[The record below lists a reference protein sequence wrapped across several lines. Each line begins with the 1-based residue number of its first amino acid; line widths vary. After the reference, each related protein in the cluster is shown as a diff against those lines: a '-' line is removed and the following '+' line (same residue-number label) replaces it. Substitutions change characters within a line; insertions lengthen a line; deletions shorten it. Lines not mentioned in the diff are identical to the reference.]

1 MEVSQPRSNE
11 RVGLADTK
19 GLTVDRACNA
29 LKLNEILVLGSARL
43 TSAVRDAGLQGIAV
57 DFDKSRSQG
66 PHIAV
71 YDLNDPAQF
80 SSLVG
85 FINLERSRII
95 WAHFAPSCGTDSRA
109 RGRPLKSWEQEGFKF
124 RNLYAQILIL
134 WACRNF
140 LEQTNFGQR
149 LLTSL
154 TGRLLSWYSCYIIL
168 GLQFQST
175 IR

>member
-1 MEVSQPRSNE
+1 MVPEDASMEVSQPRSNE
-11 RVGLADTK
+11 RVELADTE

-95 WAHFAPSCGTDSRA
+95 WRILRRA
-109 RGRPLKSWEQEGFKF
+109 AERPAVLEG
-124 RNLYAQILIL
+124 
-134 WACRNF
+134 
-140 LEQTNFGQR
+140 
-149 LLTSL
+149 
-154 TGRLLSWYSCYIIL
+154 
-168 GLQFQST
+168 GL
-175 IR
+175 